1 MIGAAAMAFVV
12 VVVLMV
18 GLPVMFMVSGTLIAM
33 IIGQHLWRDGE
44 TRFEGDERVEL
55 NT

>member
-1 MIGAAAMAFVV
+1 MIGAAAMMFVLV
-12 VVVLMV
+12 V

-33 IIGQHLWRDGE
+33 IIGQCLWRDGE